1 MFGARSGSWRQPE
14 FDLRQPADEFGER
27 EEEGSGRPS
36 RIWKKNSQT
45 KKKKDKMFFL
55 DALNFNLSK
64 NVEETKLPC
73 QGRYQQK
80 RKKSSPG

>member
-1 MFGARSGSWRQPE
+1 MS
-14 FDLRQPADEFGER
+14 LER
-27 EEEGSGRPS
+27 E
-36 RIWKKNSQT
+36 
-45 KKKKDKMFFL
+45 KKKGAAAQADLEEELSDQKEKRRNVFL